1 MDTAKIKIRIGDH
14 EFEAEGP
21 AEVVKSQFEAFKE
34 LIAMQ
39 PRPILLPQPVAEQ
52 QLPQDQAQ
60 AIAQSTMQLD
70 KIFKVE
76 GRIVSLTAHAG
87 SPDDATLL
95 LMLGQKQFRGNDA
108 VTGQELGDGLEHSG
122 IRVQRVDR
130 IMDKFV
136 KEGLVLKIGLGR
148 ATRYRLTNPGMAK
161 STAVAKELLGNL
173 P

>member
-1 MDTAKIKIRIGDH
+1 MDISKIKIKIGNH

-21 AEVVKSQFEAFKE
+21 AEIVQSQFATFKD
-34 LIAMQ
+34 LIALQ
-39 PRPILLPQPVAEQ
+39 PTTILSPPSQTEQ
-52 QLPQDQAQ
+52 QIPQDQP
-60 AIAQSTMQLD
+60 QSGVQPALQLD

-87 SPDDATLL
+87 SPDDATIL
-95 LMLGQKQFRGNDA
+95 LMLGQKQFRGNDG

-122 IRVQRVDR
+122 IRVLRVDR

-148 ATRYRLTNPGMAK
+148 ASRYRLTNPGLAK
-161 STAVAKELLGNL
+161 AQSVAKDLISNL

>member
-1 MDTAKIKIRIGDH
+1 MDNAKIKIKIGDH

-21 AEVVKSQFEAFKE
+21 SDVVSSQFQAFKE
-34 LIAMQ
+34 LIALQ
-39 PRPILLPQPVAEQ
+39 PRQIMSPSLQPEQ
-52 QLPQDQAQ
+52 QVSQNQQEPAPLL
-60 AIAQSTMQLD
+60 LD
-70 KIFKVE
+70 KMFKVD

-122 IRVQRVDR
+122 IRVLRVDR

-136 KEGLVLKIGLGR
+136 KEGFVLKIGLGR
-148 ATRYRLTNPGMAK
+148 ASRYRLTNPGMTKAMVI
-161 STAVAKELLGNL
+161 ARELLANL